1 MALTDGA
8 KGNLQ
13 SSLATKKGID
23 QLNNKIARMSELDAK
38 KMIMEAERLAEEEA
52 KEQIRI
58 ETAERMRKPTEE
70 SIIEVE
76 KLRANKGYGW

>member
-38 KMIMEAERLAEEEA
+38 KMIMEAEDVEEEEA

-58 ETAERMRKPTEE
+58 ETKKNEKTNRGINNRSRK
-70 SIIEVE
+70 I
-76 KLRANKGYGW
+76 RANKGYGW